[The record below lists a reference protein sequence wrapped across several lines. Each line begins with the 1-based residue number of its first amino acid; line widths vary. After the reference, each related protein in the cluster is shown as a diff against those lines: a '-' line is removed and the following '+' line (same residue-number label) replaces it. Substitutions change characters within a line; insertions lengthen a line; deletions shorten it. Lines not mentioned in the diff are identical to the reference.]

1 MTVERVPAALVGAT
15 SHGHLLELIRA
26 ADGLS
31 RQQLLSTT
39 GMSRATLYER
49 LDTLTR
55 RGYVYEAEPLGSTGG
70 RPSRKIRFE
79 DRGRVVLAI
88 TLGQTHGTL
97 SIADTTGR
105 QLRSVTR
112 ELDISDPAASVLDP
126 LIKEGQALLGQGA
139 NETLLGV
146 GVSLPA
152 PVEAGT
158 GFVEHPT
165 TIPGW
170 APDSVV
176 QAVHSA
182 WDLPLVI
189 ENDARAAALGE
200 RTSDTETVV
209 YVKVGTGIGC
219 GIVVEGSILRGAHG
233 SAGDIGHIRMTPDG
247 PLCRCGRHG
256 CLAAYSSGRALRGK
270 LSHRGFDSMAV
281 ISAAARAGDS
291 EVLAAIASA
300 AEVLGRA
307 LAATVTTLNPD
318 RLVLGGEL
326 GSLDVFVHHVADRV
340 LTDVVDRIADGLV
353 VEAGH
358 PEDVAACSGLAT
370 LVMRKIFAPGAVD
383 QVFSDEAVR
392 PATAG
397 TGR

>member
-1 MTVERVPAALVGAT
+1 MTVERVPAGLVGAT

-55 RGYVYEAEPLGSTGG
+55 RGYIYEAEPLGSTGG

-88 TLGQTHGTL
+88 TLGQTHGTV
-97 SIADTTGR
+97 SIADTVGR
-105 QLRSVTR
+105 QLRSFTKT
-112 ELDISDPAASVLDP
+112 LDVSDPAESVLGP
-126 LIKEGQALLGQGA
+126 LIREGQALLAQGK
-139 NETLLGV
+139 NETLLGI

-158 GFVEHPT
+158 GHVRHPT
-165 TIPGW
+165 TLPGW
-170 APDSVV
+170 AADSVV
-176 QAVHSA
+176 KAVSA
-182 WDLPLVI
+182 SWDLPLVV
-189 ENDARAAALGE
+189 ENDARAAGLGE
-200 RTSDTETVV
+200 RRSDAETVV

-233 SAGDIGHIRMTPDG
+233 AAGDIGHIRMTPDG
-247 PLCRCGRHG
+247 PLCRCGRRG
-256 CLAAYSSGRALRGK
+256 CLAAYSSGRALSEK
-270 LSHRGFDSMAV
+270 LSARGFKNMAA
-281 ISAAARAGDS
+281 IRAAAGAGDPA
-291 EVLAAIASA
+291 VLGALESA
-300 AEVLGRA
+300 AEVLGSA

-318 RLVLGGEL
+318 RLVLGGEM
-326 GSLDVFVHHVADRV
+326 GSMDFFAQQVGERV
-340 LTDVVDRIADGLV
+340 LADVVDRIGEGLV
-353 VEAGH
+353 VETGH
-358 PEDVAACSGLAT
+358 QEDVAACSGLAT

-383 QVFSDEAVR
+383 QVFSEEAVR
-392 PATAG
+392 TASG
-397 TGR
+397 NPRR

>member
-1 MTVERVPAALVGAT
+1 MTVERVPAGLVGAT

-55 RGYVYEAEPLGSTGG
+55 HGYVYEAEPLGSTGG

-88 TLGQTHGTL
+88 TLGQTHGTV

-105 QLRSVTR
+105 QLRSFTTS
-112 ELDISDPAASVLDP
+112 LDVSDPAGSVLGP
-126 LIKEGQALLGQGA
+126 LIQEGQGLLAQGK
-139 NETLLGV
+139 NETLLGI

-158 GFVEHPT
+158 GHVRHPT
-165 TIPGW
+165 TLPGW
-170 APDSVV
+170 AEDSVV
-176 QAVHSA
+176 KAVTAS
-182 WDLPLVI
+182 WDLPLVV
-189 ENDARAAALGE
+189 ENDARAAGLGE
-200 RTSDTETVV
+200 RRSDTETVV

-233 SAGDIGHIRMTPDG
+233 SAGDIGHIRMTPGG
-247 PLCRCGRHG
+247 PLCRCGRRG
-256 CLAAYSSGRALRGK
+256 CLAAYSSGRALSEK
-270 LSHRGFDSMAV
+270 LSGRGFTTMAD
-281 ISAAARAGDS
+281 IRAAAEAGDPA
-291 EVLAAIASA
+291 VLGAVTSA
-300 AEVLGRA
+300 AEVLGSA

-326 GSLDVFVHHVADRV
+326 GSLQLFVDQVGERV
-340 LTDVVDRIADGLV
+340 ITDVVDRIAEGLV

-383 QVFSDEAVR
+383 QVFSEEAVR
-392 PATAG
+392 VASGST
-397 TGR
+397 RR

>member
-1 MTVERVPAALVGAT
+1 MTVERVPAGLVGAT

-55 RGYVYEAEPLGSTGG
+55 RGYIYEAEPLGSTGG

-88 TLGQTHGTL
+88 TLGQTHGTV

-105 QLRSVTR
+105 QLRSFTKT
-112 ELDISDPAASVLDP
+112 LDVSAPAGSVLGP
-126 LIKEGQALLGQGA
+126 LIREGQELLAQGK
-139 NETLLGV
+139 NETLLGI

-152 PVEAGT
+152 PVEADT
-158 GFVEHPT
+158 GHVRHPT
-165 TIPGW
+165 TLPGW
-170 APDSVV
+170 ADDSVV
-176 QAVHSA
+176 QAVAES
-182 WDLPLVI
+182 WDLPLVV
-189 ENDARAAALGE
+189 ENDARAAGLGE
-200 RTSDTETVV
+200 RRSDAETVV

-233 SAGDIGHIRMTPDG
+233 AAGDIGHIRMTPDG
-247 PLCRCGRHG
+247 PLCRCGRRG
-256 CLAAYSSGRALRGK
+256 CLAAYSSGRALSEK
-270 LSHRGFDSMAV
+270 LSSRGFKNMAD
-281 ISAAARAGDS
+281 IRAAAAAGDAA
-291 EVLAAIASA
+291 VLGAVESA
-300 AEVLGRA
+300 AEVLGSA

-318 RLVLGGEL
+318 RLVLGGDL
-326 GSLDVFVHHVADRV
+326 GSLDFFAEQVGERV
-340 LTDVVDRIADGLV
+340 LADVVDRIGEGLV
-353 VEAGH
+353 VETGH
-358 PEDVAACSGLAT
+358 PEDQAACSGLAT

-383 QVFSDEAVR
+383 QVFSEEAVR
-392 PATAG
+392 VASGST
-397 TGR
+397 RR

>member
-1 MTVERVPAALVGAT
+1 MTVERVPAGLVGAT

-55 RGYVYEAEPLGSTGG
+55 RGYIYEAEPLGSTGG

-88 TLGQTHGTL
+88 TLGQTHGTV
-97 SIADTTGR
+97 SIADTVGR
-105 QLRSVTR
+105 QLRSFTKT
-112 ELDISDPAASVLDP
+112 LDVSDPAESVLGP
-126 LIKEGQALLGQGA
+126 LIREGQALLAQGK
-139 NETLLGV
+139 NETLLGI

-158 GFVEHPT
+158 GHVRHPT
-165 TIPGW
+165 TLPGW
-170 APDSVV
+170 AADSVV
-176 QAVHSA
+176 EAVSA
-182 WDLPLVI
+182 SWDLPLVV
-189 ENDARAAALGE
+189 ENDARAAGLGE
-200 RTSDTETVV
+200 RRSDAETVV

-233 SAGDIGHIRMTPDG
+233 AAGDIGHIRMTPDG
-247 PLCRCGRHG
+247 PLCRCGRRG
-256 CLAAYSSGRALRGK
+256 CLAAYSSGRALSEK
-270 LSHRGFDSMAV
+270 LSARGFKNMAA
-281 ISAAARAGDS
+281 IRAAAEAGDPA
-291 EVLAAIASA
+291 VLGALESA
-300 AEVLGRA
+300 AEVLGSA

-318 RLVLGGEL
+318 RLVLGGEM
-326 GSLDVFVHHVADRV
+326 GSMDFFAQQVGERV
-340 LTDVVDRIADGLV
+340 LADVVDRIGEGLV
-353 VEAGH
+353 VETGH
-358 PEDVAACSGLAT
+358 QEDVAACSGLAT

-383 QVFSDEAVR
+383 QVFSEEAVR
-392 PATAG
+392 TASG
-397 TGR
+397 SPRR

>member
-1 MTVERVPAALVGAT
+1 MTVERIPASLGGAT
-15 SHGHLLELIRA
+15 SHGHLLELIRS

-55 RGYVYEAEPLGSTGG
+55 RGYIYEAEPLGSTGG

-79 DRGRVVLAI
+79 DRGRVVLAL
-88 TLGQTHGTL
+88 TLGQTHGTV
-97 SIADTTGR
+97 SITDTTGR
-105 QLRSVTR
+105 QLRSETF
-112 ELDISDPAASVLDP
+112 ELEISAPADSVLTP
-126 LIKEGQALLGQGA
+126 LVDAGRKLREQGA
-139 NETLLGV
+139 DETLLGI

-158 GFVEHPT
+158 GHVKHQT

-170 APDSVV
+170 SPDSVV
-176 QAVHSA
+176 RAVKA
-182 WDLPLVI
+182 TWDLPLVI

-200 RTSDTETVV
+200 RASDAETVV

-233 SAGDIGHIRMTPDG
+233 SAGDIGHIRMSSDG

-256 CLAAYSSGRALRGK
+256 CLAAYSSGRALRDRLGHLGLTK
-270 LSHRGFDSMAV
+270 IDD
-281 ISAAARAGDS
+281 ISAAAGTGDP
-291 EVLAAIASA
+291 EVLEALSDAAD
-300 AEVLGRA
+300 VLGQA

-318 RLVLGGEL
+318 RLVLGGQIGGL
-326 GSLDVFVHHVADRV
+326 PGFVEKVSSRV
-340 LTDVVDRIADGLV
+340 LTDVVERIAEGMV

-358 PEDVAACSGLAT
+358 PEDLAACNGLTT
-370 LVMRKIFAPGAVD
+370 LVMRKIFAPDAVD
-383 QVFSDEAVR
+383 QLFADEAES
-392 PATAG
+392 AAG
-397 TGR
+397 